1 MSKRK
6 LKNQLVLVQKLQ
18 RQRYFYPKKISY
30 HSKFSKIQAQI
41 PKQEHVEIM
50 KEPEVAANWQ
60 QYQVQYHDI
69 LSAISY
75 MLTQEIPRKPIITG
89 DNMVT
94 LKEWIHVLRQFSPGT
109 APLKRLFYRLD
120 EWLQKREL
128 SMTAEEWIE
137 KVDEINVRNFF
148 LMPSTACKIFQ
159 LLLKNNFLNFNKNIY
174 FRLNLDTPYYPK
186 STGQLVK
193 ALSHIS
199 EGIPVVCGHC
209 CIP

>member
-1 MSKRK
+1 
-6 LKNQLVLVQKLQ
+6 
-18 RQRYFYPKKISY
+18 
-30 HSKFSKIQAQI
+30 
-41 PKQEHVEIM
+41 M

-94 LKEWIHVLRQFSPGT
+94 LKDWIHVLRQFSPGT

-137 KVDEINVRNFF
+137 KVDEINVRQFF
-148 LMPSTACKIFQ
+148 LMLSTTRKIF
-159 LLLKNNFLNFNKNIY
+159 
-174 FRLNLDTPYYPK
+174 
-186 STGQLVK
+186 
-193 ALSHIS
+193 
-199 EGIPVVCGHC
+199 
-209 CIP
+209 

>member
-1 MSKRK
+1 
-6 LKNQLVLVQKLQ
+6 
-18 RQRYFYPKKISY
+18 
-30 HSKFSKIQAQI
+30 
-41 PKQEHVEIM
+41 M

-94 LKEWIHVLRQFSPGT
+94 LKNWIHVLRQFSPGT

-137 KVDEINVRNFF
+137 KVDEINVRNFSSCPAQPAKF
-148 LMPSTACKIFQ
+148 FGYCQKLF
-159 LLLKNNFLNFNKNIY
+159 F
-174 FRLNLDTPYYPK
+174 
-186 STGQLVK
+186 
-193 ALSHIS
+193 
-199 EGIPVVCGHC
+199 
-209 CIP
+209 